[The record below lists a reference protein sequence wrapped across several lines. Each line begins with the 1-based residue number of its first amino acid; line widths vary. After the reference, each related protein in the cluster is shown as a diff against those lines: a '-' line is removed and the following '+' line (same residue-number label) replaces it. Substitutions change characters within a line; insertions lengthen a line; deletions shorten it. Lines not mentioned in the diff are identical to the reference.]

1 MCGHGVRHR
10 SPGRRYDDRQR
21 GVALVAISC
30 ITIYGAGCATDLH
43 AASPACIR
51 ICILVATPPDSTI
64 DYRSTSSTVKSLYS
78 YNFENSC
85 RARSF
90 SRVMYQNSWF
100 CFWEKLIRVLAQ
112 NEELVRDF
120 LTCMNSLKRTRSVHK
135 KYHIK
140 LSTA

>member
-1 MCGHGVRHR
+1 MVFDIALLGGDMTIGKGG
-10 SPGRRYDDRQR
+10 GRRWP
-21 GVALVAISC
+21 SP
-30 ITIYGAGCATDLH
+30 
-43 AASPACIR
+43 ASPFTAQAAQRFWPASQPCMY
-51 ICILVATPPDSTI
+51 VYTSYSTPPDSTI

-90 SRVMYQNSWF
+90 SRVMYQNSWC